1 MRRKNLNETNENLEP
16 TGRVERVISLVT
28 DNLKTMIDTK
38 MVVGEEIHAGETI
51 LIPISKVSVGF
62 VTGGG
67 EYDKKSEEE
76 KNVPFAGGSGAG
88 YSVSP
93 VGFVVIKAGE
103 VKLLKV
109 APSELAGKII
119 EVVPEVVE
127 AINKHLKK

>member
-1 MRRKNLNETNENLEP
+1 MRKFNEEIEEKSQ
-16 TGRVERVISLVT
+16 GRVERVISLVT

-38 MVVGEEIHAGETI
+38 MVVGEEKKFEETI

-62 VTGGG
+62 VSGGG
-67 EYDKKSEEE
+67 EYDKKTETE

-93 VGFVVIKAGE
+93 VGFVVIKNGE

-119 EVVPEVVE
+119 EVVPEVVD
-127 AINKHLKK
+127 AINKHLNK